1 MEKFNISLSDKIG
14 NDFLLEALYDADLDN
29 RTGYDKNFLGIE
41 VPLPQITDKITD
53 LVGTN
58 ANPSANGANYL
69 DYTHFSILF
78 NKSKKLP
85 FATAVNIQGRTNELG
100 IVHETRDGDTWFQDS
115 RIFEKGTTNQFNNN
129 DYRGSGFQK
138 GHMVR
143 YYDPAWGENLEIKK
157 KAIGDTF
164 HFTNCCPQLRALNVG
179 DWLNLENYTM
189 ARALFQ
195 DEKVTVFAGP
205 LFKNAL
211 QIDKLLVPVN
221 FWKIVVYKKGN
232 TLEAIGFLLSQQLV
246 YNKMI
251 QENLIVE
258 TDKKYSNPTLKKDDI
273 DKLFN
278 KKNLKGY
285 MVKIEEL
292 EGKTGLIFGLN
303 SYDFNK
309 NKAVSY
315 FEKLDKD
322 TFAPSYVKKFKKI
335 MKYIEFNESLEAKFD
350 DAVFIRNM

>member
-1 MEKFNISLSDKIG
+1 MEEFKINLSDKKG
-14 NDFLLEALYDADLDN
+14 NNFLLEAVHDADLNN
-29 RTGYDKNFLGIE
+29 RTGYDKNFLGVE
-41 VPLPQITDKITD
+41 VELPQITGNITD

-58 ANPSANGANYL
+58 PNPSVNGTNYL

-85 FATAVNIQGRTNELG
+85 FATAVNIQGLTNELG
-100 IVHETRDGDTWFQDS
+100 IVHETRDSDAWFQDN
-115 RIFEKGTTNQFNNN
+115 RIFENGTPYQFNND

-143 YYDPAWGENLEIKK
+143 YYDPAWGEDMEIKK

-195 DEKVTVFAGP
+195 DERVTVFAGP
-205 LFKNAL
+205 FFKNAL
-211 QIDKLLVPVN
+211 QVEKLLVPVN

-232 TLEAIGFLLSQQLV
+232 TIEAIGFLLSQQLV
-246 YNKMI
+246 FNKMI
-251 QENLIVE
+251 QESLIIE
-258 TDKKYSNPTLKKDDI
+258 TDKKYSNPTLKKEDI

-292 EGKTGLIFGLN
+292 EEKTGLSFGLN
-303 SYDFNK
+303 SFDLNK
-309 NKAVSY
+309 DKDPHF
-315 FEKLDKD
+315 FEKVV
-322 TFAPSYVKKFKKI
+322 PSSPLPKITERFKGI
-335 MKYIEFNESLEAKFD
+335 MKYIEFSESLEESFD
-350 DAVFIRNM
+350 DAEFIRNM

>member
-1 MEKFNISLSDKIG
+1 MENFNISLSDKIG
-14 NDFLLEALYDADLDN
+14 NNFLLEALHDTDFDN

-58 ANPSANGANYL
+58 PNPSANGANYL

-85 FATAVNIQGRTNELG
+85 FATAVNIQGLTNELG
-100 IVHETRDGDTWFQDS
+100 IVHETRDDDTWYQDN
-115 RIFEKGTTNQFNNN
+115 RIFENIITNQFNNN

-143 YYDPAWGENLEIKK
+143 YYDPAWGENMEIKK

-195 DEKVTVFAGP
+195 DEKVTVFSGP
-205 LFKNAL
+205 IFKNAL
-211 QIDKLLVPVN
+211 HIEKLLVPVN
-221 FWKIVVYKKGN
+221 FWKIVVYKKEN

-251 QENLIVE
+251 QESLIVE
-258 TDKKYSNPTLKKDDI
+258 TDKEYSNPTLKKEDI

-292 EGKTGLIFGLN
+292 EEKTGLSFGLN
-303 SYDFNK
+303 SFDLNK
-309 NKAVSY
+309 NKNQHF
-315 FEKLDKD
+315 FEKLVP
-322 TFAPSYVKKFKKI
+322 TSPLPEITERFKGI
-335 MKYIEFNESLEAKFD
+335 MKYIEFNESVEEHFD
-350 DAVFIRNM
+350 DAEFIKNM